1 MQLLCCAIWIRCGK
15 AYGTLLLNQSCELHA
30 VQGQGHRNLSE
41 QHQRHLSPTLSMTRL
56 LASWQSDRKKCD
68 YRWPM
73 ASFLPSLL
81 RHWLEVVVRT
91 ATSTMSFLLKDA
103 SKQFDGSA
111 RVRFWTTMGNVAPST
126 AGWNA
131 LTKGPFKRKHAP
143 RLYDCFLLVKKTT
156 KRFAKQEIYAQ

>member
-73 ASFLPSLL
+73 ASFLSSLL

-103 SKQFDGSA
+103 SKQLDGSA
-111 RVRFWTTMGNVAPST
+111 SLRFWTTMGNVAPST